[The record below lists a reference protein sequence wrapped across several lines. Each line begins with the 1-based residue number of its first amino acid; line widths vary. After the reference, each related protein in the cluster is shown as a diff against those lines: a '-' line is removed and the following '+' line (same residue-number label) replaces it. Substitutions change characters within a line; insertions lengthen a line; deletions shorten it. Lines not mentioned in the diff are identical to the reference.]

1 MMKCRIFAIACLLT
15 GMSYAI
21 AQANSTVESHAKA
34 GSLQALVYYWS
45 SDRDENGLE
54 NVAVAEC
61 NVGFEDCVPVAHT
74 DKNGHF
80 AIESTHKGNI
90 HYLQF
95 LKVNWCEGRVT
106 VTLVHSSKPLK
117 VKLIIGT

>member
-1 MMKCRIFAIACLLT
+1 
-15 GMSYAI
+15 MSCAV
-21 AQANSTVESHAKA
+21 AQANQIVESHAKA
-34 GSLQALVYYWS
+34 GSLQGIVYYWS
-45 SDRDENGLE
+45 SDQDENGLE

-61 NVGFEDCVPVAHT
+61 NADFKDCAPSTRT

-80 AIESTHKGNI
+80 AIQSTHKGNI

-95 LKVNWCEGRVT
+95 LKPNWCEGRVV

-117 VKLIIGT
+117 VKLFIGT